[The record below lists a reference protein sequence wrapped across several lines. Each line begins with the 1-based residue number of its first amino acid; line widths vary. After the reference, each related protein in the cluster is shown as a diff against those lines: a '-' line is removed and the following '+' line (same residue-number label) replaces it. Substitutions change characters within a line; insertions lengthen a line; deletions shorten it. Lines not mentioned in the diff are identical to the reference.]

1 MRINIELDEE
11 MLEDAMSCSGATTK
25 REVIENALR
34 LLVKLKLQKQVRSL
48 RGQLKWTG
56 NLESMRLSR
65 ASDRA
70 N

>member
-11 MLEDAMSCSGATTK
+11 LIEDAVSCSGATTK

-34 LLVKLKLQKQVRSL
+34 LLVKLESQEQVRSL
-48 RGQLKWTG
+48 RGQLQWTG
-56 NLESMRLSR
+56 DLESMRLSR
-65 ASDRA
+65 ASDKA

>member
-11 MLEDAMSCSGATTK
+11 LIEDAVSCSVATTK

-34 LLVKLKLQKQVRSL
+34 LLVKLESQEQVRSL
-48 RGQLKWTG
+48 RGQLQWTG
-56 NLESMRLSR
+56 DLESMRLSR
-65 ASDRA
+65 ASDKA

>member
-11 MLEDAMSCSGATTK
+11 LIEDAMSCSGATTK

-34 LLVKLKLQKQVRSL
+34 LLVKLKSQEQVRSL
-48 RGQLKWTG
+48 RGQLQWTG
-56 NLESMRLSR
+56 DLESMRLSR
-65 ASDRA
+65 ASDKA

>member
-11 MLEDAMSCSGATTK
+11 LIEDAVSCSGATTK

-34 LLVKLKLQKQVRSL
+34 LLVKLESLEQVRSL

-56 NLESMRLSR
+56 NLEFMRLSR